1 MKTAS
6 KTASLIIGGRSKT
19 VKCRTIKNR
28 KPFWVVARDTYG
40 HEEVILKTRH
50 EDSARVAHQRR
61 VEDGGDYSVSIINNI
76 IEWD

>member
-1 MKTAS
+1 M

-40 HEEVILKTRH
+40 HETVILKTRH
-50 EDSARVAHQRR
+50 EDSARVAHQQR
-61 VEDGGDYSVSIINNI
+61 VADNTDYTVSIVCNI

>member
-6 KTASLIIGGRSKT
+6 IIWGGRSKT
-19 VKCRTIKNR
+19 VRCRTIKNR
-28 KPFWVVARDTYG
+28 KPFWVVVRDTYG
-40 HEEVILKTRH
+40 NETVILKTRH

-61 VEDGGDYSVSIINNI
+61 VEDGRDYTVSIVNNI

>member
-6 KTASLIIGGRSKT
+6 IIWGGQSKT

-28 KPFWVVARDTYG
+28 APFWVVVRDTYG
-40 HEEVILKTRH
+40 NEEVILKTSH

-61 VEDGGDYSVSIINNI
+61 VEDGRDYTVSIVDNI
-76 IEWD
+76 IEWN